1 MQKSDLM
8 WAESAASLKTA
19 TGGFQDRVFT
29 KQNDRYDHWANKNPL
44 KTNKNI
50 CLNALDEDEAA
61 AKHSRSC
68 DFQIAMQQF

>member
-1 MQKSDLM
+1 MQKSDSM

-19 TGGFQDRVFT
+19 TGCFQ
-29 KQNDRYDHWANKNPL
+29 N

-61 AKHSRSC
+61 AKHSR
-68 DFQIAMQQF
+68 